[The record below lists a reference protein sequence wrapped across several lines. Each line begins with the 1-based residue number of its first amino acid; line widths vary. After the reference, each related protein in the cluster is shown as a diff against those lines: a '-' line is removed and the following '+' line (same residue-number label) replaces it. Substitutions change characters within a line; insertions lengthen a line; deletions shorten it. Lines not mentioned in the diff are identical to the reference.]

1 MGKNSNALI
10 LIVDNTNTDSLKE
23 ILELKKKFIEVINC
37 KDSDKFP
44 CFLLHNKI
52 DLIPKEEENTLEN
65 FAKENNF
72 LNFFDISVKEGVNV
86 DKAMDEIIQAII
98 PKEEKIEKPIV
109 QTKTK
114 FRADIKLIFIG
125 PSGGGKTSLMN
136 KFTKNSFTEEYKA
149 TIISEFGFKIVEVDS
164 QLYRIQMWDL
174 VGQDKNLTITK
185 IFAKEAHGVIV
196 VCDAT
201 NKRTMKD
208 CVLWKKGVDDYVNFM
223 DGGLIPSVLVENKID
238 LLPEKEREDDSA
250 KICEGK

>member
-23 ILELKKKFIEVINC
+23 ILELKKKFIEVPDC

-86 DKAMDEIIQAII
+86 DKAMDEIIKAII

-149 TIISEFGFKIVEVDS
+149 TIVSEFGFKIVEVDS